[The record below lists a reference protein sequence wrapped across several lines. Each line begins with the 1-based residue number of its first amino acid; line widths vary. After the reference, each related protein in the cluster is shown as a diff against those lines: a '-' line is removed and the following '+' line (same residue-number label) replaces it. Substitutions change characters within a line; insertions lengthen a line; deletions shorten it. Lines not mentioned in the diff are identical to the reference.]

1 MEKVLIIIPAYNEK
15 ESLPDVIASVRK
27 EIPEADILVIND
39 GSTDATG
46 FIARREKVEVID
58 LPYNMG
64 IGAAMQTGYKYS
76 FAEGYDVS
84 VQFDGD
90 GQHPANQIRN
100 ILRQLQEGRA
110 DVIIGSRFL
119 EDTGY
124 VPSFSRSIGIVMFA
138 RLMSIIMRQKITDP
152 TSGFRAANRAV
163 IEFYSRHYP
172 EDYPEVEALV
182 LLHRAGFTM
191 TEVAVKMEKRMS
203 GRSSITPVRG
213 IYYMIKVT
221 LAVLIDLLKSTER
234 RRCYE

>member
-119 EDTGY
+119 EDKGY
-124 VPSFSRSIGIVMFA
+124 APSFSRSIGIGMFA

-152 TSGFRAANRAV
+152 TSGFRAVNRNV
-163 IEFYSRHYP
+163 IEFYSDHY
-172 EDYPEVEALV
+172 
-182 LLHRAGFTM
+182 RT
-191 TEVAVKMEKRMS
+191 R
-203 GRSSITPVRG
+203 
-213 IYYMIKVT
+213 
-221 LAVLIDLLKSTER
+221 
-234 RRCYE
+234 